1 MAGIQTGIQLNDQF
15 TDVMYGIL
23 ESMNMAIQQMG
34 VLQQSMEQEVDP
46 APWQE
51 VQEEIAQTTA
61 KVDDFSAALSGV
73 GAPIVQN
80 TYEQEKF
87 NRKVQAG
94 VQGADRLQRTLAKAG
109 AALFSGMAVK
119 KAYGFIEECTE
130 AFDTQ
135 RAAEIQLMTVLGN
148 MLDADYVSQFE
159 VEVSADTSEAMD
171 DINAMQENIG
181 EVVVPVSAGT
191 KALNAAFDQITEKAA
206 EIQSRG
212 IYGDEAMIAAG
223 AEFAT
228 YFTDADAITL
238 MMDTLANYAMGM
250 NGVEEID
257 ASGMVNF
264 ATNLGKIMSGSYD
277 AMNEKG
283 FTFTE
288 AQKAIIEGTA
298 TQQQVVAAL
307 GEEYLNM
314 SADMQAAAAITQ
326 VIDEYWAGLY
336 ETMSD
341 TPQGK
346 VIQLKNAFGDL
357 KEVVGEQLYPYIAK
371 LVDVI
376 TDNWDTIEEIVQGF
390 TTGLQFA
397 LGVLT
402 WLVEGAINFSSF
414 VVDNWPWISKIVM
427 GIVAAFLA
435 YQAVSTIVSI
445 AMGIMTIAQ
454 TILNLSMMGCPVMW
468 IVLGFLVLI
477 AVLVALVVMFYKVI
491 AKINELAGTSISA
504 TGLILAVF
512 FSSWAAVGNI
522 FVALF
527 NFITDVFAGL
537 RNLIAAFANF
547 FGNVFDDPVGSVARL
562 FFDLADTVLALLE
575 AIASAVDTLFGSN
588 LTEAVSG
595 WRDSLSDWVDQEYG
609 QGKEIMAKVNPQEK
623 HLQRYDFK
631 TAWNMGYNLGSNVED
646 FLSDFSISDLF
657 NTEEIPSLE
666 ELMEKYGAG
675 FDPNDYLG
683 GIEDN
688 TGQIADLMGETEEDL
703 KYIRDMAEQDTVNRF
718 TIAEVHIEQTNH
730 NNISSDMDLDGV
742 VTGLTDAV
750 NESIDIMTEGVHA

>member
-51 VQEEIAQTTA
+51 MQEEIAQTTA

-159 VEVSADTSEAMD
+159 VEVSANTSGAMD
-171 DINAMQENIG
+171 DINAMQEDIG

-228 YFTDADAITL
+228 YFTDADAIML

-250 NGVEEID
+250 TGGGEID
-257 ASGMVNF
+257 SSGMVDY

-277 AMNEKG
+277 AMTKKG
-283 FTFTE
+283 FEFTD

-298 TQQQVVAAL
+298 TQQQIAAAL
-307 GEEYLNM
+307 GKEYLDM
-314 SADMQAAAAITQ
+314 SADMQAAAAIAQ
-326 VIDEYWAGLY
+326 VIDEAWEGMY

-357 KEVVGEQLYPYIAK
+357 KEVVGEQLYPYVAK

-376 TDNWDTIEEIVQGF
+376 TDNWDTIETIVQGF
-390 TTGLQFA
+390 TTGLQVA

-402 WLVEGAINFSSF
+402 WLVEGAINFASF

-427 GIVAAFLA
+427 GIVGAFLA

-454 TILNLSMMGCPVMW
+454 TLLNLSMAACPVTW
-468 IVLGFLVLI
+468 IVLGFLALIVVL
-477 AVLVALVVMFYKVI
+477 AALVVMFYMVV

-504 TGLILAVF
+504 TGILCGLFA
-512 FSSWAAVGNI
+512 SNAAAVWNI
-522 FVALF
+522 FAALYNFVSDGLANLHNLVA
-527 NFITDVFAGL
+527 AW
-537 RNLIAAFANF
+537 ANF
-547 FGNVFDDPVGSVARL
+547 FGNVFDDPVGSIVRL
-562 FFDLADTVLALLE
+562 FLDLADTVLSMLE
-575 AIASAVDTLFGSN
+575 TVASAIDTLFGSN
-588 LTEAVSG
+588 LADAVSG
-595 WRDSLSDWVDQEYG
+595 WRDTLSEWTAGAYEKFG
-609 QGKEIMAKVNPQEK
+609 TGEIIMEK
-623 HLQRYDFK
+623 TDVPEHLERIDVGE
-631 TAWNMGYNLGSNVED
+631 AWNAGYNFGSNIED
-646 FLSDFSISDLF
+646 FLADFSLSDLF
-657 NTEEIPSLE
+657 NTKEEEDWLDRFGKYFDEYPLE
-666 ELMEKYGAG
+666 DIK
-675 FDPNDYLG
+675 
-683 GIEDN
+683 DN